1 MRILSDAFEFEE
13 NRVKQELCRKNH
25 SREEKIEVLTRWKD
39 FMEEISAEIP
49 FLEYFENHF

>member
-13 NRVKQELCRKNH
+13 NRVKRELCRKNH

-39 FMEEISAEIP
+39 LMKEISAKIL
-49 FLEYFENHF
+49 FFEYFENHF